1 MLAKVFIKDYES
13 ITNSSVRNKYGKL
26 AGIFGVISNLL
37 LGIIKLV
44 IGILSKSVSI
54 MADSV
59 NNITDSFSS
68 ILTIIGFSLVDKK
81 PTKHHPYGYARYE
94 YICGFVISLFMLL
107 TGALF
112 FKESIV
118 KVFKKEEIIITN
130 LTLIILVIGILIKF
144 IQMKIYLYFAKK
156 IDSDTLKTSSVD
168 TRNDIISST
177 GILLSM
183 IIMKY
188 FNINIDGF
196 VGLIVSFIM
205 IYSSSKMIKEVIDP
219 IIGLMPDE
227 EYVNEIK
234 NKLLSYEFVVGIHDL
249 VVHNYGVNNDFVTV
263 HVEVDSRMDMIT
275 AHDLIDNIEKSF
287 KENGTHLTIHMD
299 PVIIGD
305 KNVDKLKAKVTKTI
319 KELDVEL
326 DIHDFRIV
334 KGPTHT
340 NILFDLVIPYD
351 KEFTEKEIIKHLKNN
366 INGEKHKYYYV
377 VEIERPLC

>member
-68 ILTIIGFSLVDKK
+68 ILTIIGFNLVNKK

-94 YICGFVISLFMLL
+94 YVCGFIISLFMLL

-144 IQMKIYLYFAKK
+144 IQMKVYLTFAKK
-156 IDSDTLKTSSVD
+156 IDSDTLKTSAVD

-196 VGLIVSFIM
+196 VGVIVSVIM
-205 IYSSSKMIKEVIDP
+205 IYSSIKMIKEVLDP
-219 IIGLMPDE
+219 IIGLMPNE
-227 EYVNEIK
+227 EYVNDIK
-234 NKLLSYEFVVGIHDL
+234 NKLLSYECVVGIHDL
-249 VVHNYGVNNDFVTV
+249 VVHNYGVNNDFITV
-263 HVEVDSRMDMIT
+263 HVEVDSKMDMIT
-275 AHDLIDNIEKSF
+275 AHDLIDNIEKEF
-287 KENGTHLTIHMD
+287 KENGINLTIHMD

-305 KNVDKLKAKVTKTI
+305 KNVDKLKVKVIKTI
-319 KELDVEL
+319 KTLDKEL

-334 KGPTHT
+334 EGPTHT